1 MSYSP
6 PTYPSTSPT
15 GALGMNEAVGILK
28 ELYDN
33 QKVQIMAYKKS
44 PTLAMLRK
52 MEWFGGKLMPVPVV
66 TDVSTGRSATF
77 TTAQSNQNPAVV
89 KEFFLNRIKDYSIAS
104 LDRETMMA
112 AKTDQ
117 MAFIKTAQLVVDSA
131 VTAASLSLS
140 SGVFR
145 DGTGAIG
152 GFATGGISTGVIT
165 LDDPNAIVNFAV
177 GQVLES
183 RATAGGTIS
192 TGSHLGYVIG
202 VNRTK
207 GTVTVSATAGG
218 SAGTPTS
225 WSTSF
230 PYLNVQG
237 DNNLKVTGF
246 AGWLPQTAPT
256 AGDSFFTLDRS
267 SDSRLYGSNYDGSNQ
282 SIEEAVID
290 ASAILNQEGGEP
302 DVCIL
307 STRGYAALQK
317 ALGSRAVYDT
327 WEDEQ
332 AAIAFKG
339 IVINTGSG
347 LVRAFPDRFCP
358 GLTGYLLQMDTWV
371 LASLGGAPHIFDY
384 EDDTQFLR
392 IYNSDA
398 AELRVGYYAQ
408 LGCNAPGWNSSLKLV
423 A

>member
-6 PTYPSTSPT
+6 PTYPTTSPT

-33 QKVQIMAYKKS
+33 QKVQVMAYKKS
-44 PTLAMLRK
+44 PFLAMVRK
-52 MEWFGGKLMPVPVV
+52 MDWFGGKLMPLPIV
-66 TDVSTGRSATF
+66 TDVSTGRSSTF
-77 TTAQSNQNPAVV
+77 STAQTNQNPAIV
-89 KEFFLNRIKDYSIAS
+89 KEFFLNRIKDFSIAS

-117 MAFIKTAQLVVDSA
+117 MAFIKTTTLIVDSA
-131 VTAASLSLS
+131 VTAAALSLS
-140 SGVFR
+140 SAVFR

-152 GFATGGISTGVIT
+152 SYANTAISTGVIT
-165 LDDPNAIVNFAV
+165 LDDPGTVVNFAV

-183 RATAGGTIS
+183 RATAGGTQS
-192 TGSHLGYVIG
+192 TSNALGYVIA
-202 VNRTK
+202 VNRTAGK
-207 GTVTVSATAGG
+207 ITVSATAGG
-218 SAGTPTS
+218 SAGTPTN

-237 DNNLKVTGF
+237 DNNLKISGL
-246 AGWLPQTAPT
+246 AAWLPQTAPGG
-256 AGDSFFTLDRS
+256 GDSFFTVNRS
-267 SDSRLYGSNYDGSNQ
+267 TDSRLYGSNYDGSNQ
-282 SIEEAVID
+282 SIEEAIID
-290 ASAILNQEGGEP
+290 AAAVLGQEGGEP

-307 STRGYAALQK
+307 SVRGYAALQK

-327 WEDEQ
+327 WEDETAQ
-332 AAIAFKG
+332 IAFKG
-339 IVINTGSG
+339 IVINTGTG
-347 LVRAFPDRFCP
+347 LVRCFPDRFCP
-358 GLTGYLLQMDTWV
+358 GNTGYLLQLDTWV

-384 EDDTQFLR
+384 DDDTQFLR
-392 IYNSDA
+392 IYNADA

-408 LGCNAPGWNSSLKLV
+408 LGCSAPGWNASLKLV